1 MKPSH
6 VQEHL
11 DHSDQALG
19 GLENPST
26 ISTAGR
32 VSFEGK
38 EKAMLQAQ
46 GKVCREAYE
55 KIAAKMEDIIEEL
68 EEAVTTAA
76 ETAAL
81 RVHHA

>member
-1 MKPSH
+1 
-6 VQEHL
+6 
-11 DHSDQALG
+11 
-19 GLENPST
+19 
-26 ISTAGR
+26 
-32 VSFEGK
+32 
-38 EKAMLQAQ
+38 MLQAQ

-81 RVHHA
+81 RVHHAMACLDCPHVPEAPAV